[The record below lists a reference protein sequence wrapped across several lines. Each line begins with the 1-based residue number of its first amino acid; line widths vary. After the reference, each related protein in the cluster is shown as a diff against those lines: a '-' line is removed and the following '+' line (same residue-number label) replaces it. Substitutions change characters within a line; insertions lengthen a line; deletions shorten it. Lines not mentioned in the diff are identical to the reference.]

1 MNNTAVTLQTSKKIL
16 IFLYLICI
24 FIFLFFSTFFLY
36 LKSENFRKN
45 LDARLIGV
53 LNENGRLKVTYEGLD
68 GDPLSKIE
76 IFAVNARPAK
86 SDRDPFDFHFS
97 SSKASLVINPLSHIL
112 SYLGRRGIPL
122 EFNMYASRFVYKGE
136 TAEVGVLG
144 NKAGVTMLGGVSRVG
159 LTHETAFDLA
169 CKYIK
174 TSQSNQITVKGES
187 EIDGGLKNSNGRAA
201 ARNLSLYFPGLAGNC
216 GLSYSQAGADIYYRY
231 EENGKTLEL
240 YSSEVRLN
248 GCSVNIERLAYSFFN
263 GDLNARIK
271 VCGFD
276 TEPVFRAFPVAKLL
290 VMSASAEIELNYK
303 GNISDLRGG
312 GLDLRA
318 LFTKA
323 RLLEYNVEDNRVFTD
338 IGAGDFVTSLG
349 LSPEL
354 VANAQTVEA
363 LITLKSRA
371 LNIERLRIKAPDYTF
386 KASAAA
392 NDKDMLDGRFTLS
405 IPRRILKN
413 NTLKADFSGMPK
425 GLKIYGKIMGDIYN
439 PLIIYD
445 MDGAAILKITEGV
458 MYDKFK
464 NLLGK

>member
-24 FIFLFFSTFFLY
+24 FVFLFFSTFFLY

-45 LDARLIGV
+45 LDVKLIGA
-53 LNENGRLKVTYEGLD
+53 LNENDAIKVTYDALD

-76 IFAVNARPAK
+76 VFALNARSATCEQAY
-86 SDRDPFDFHFS
+86 SDFNLS
-97 SSKASLVINPLSHIL
+97 SGKVSLVINPLAHIL
-112 SYLGRRGIPL
+112 SYLSRSGIPL
-122 EFNMYASRFVYKGE
+122 EFNMYLSRFVYKGE
-136 TAEVGVLG
+136 TLEIGVLG
-144 NKAGVTMLGGVSRVG
+144 NKASVTLLGGASHLR
-159 LTHETAFDLA
+159 LRHETAFDLA

-174 TSQSNQITVKGES
+174 TAQAQQVTVKGES
-187 EIDGGLKNSNGRAA
+187 EVDGVLKNSNGHAA
-201 ARNLSLYFPGLAGNC
+201 AKNMSLYFPGLYGNE
-216 GLSYSQAGADIYYRY
+216 GLSYSPAGADIYYRF

-248 GCSVNIERLAYSFFN
+248 NCSVIIDRISYSFLK
-263 GDLNARIK
+263 GDLDARLKI
-271 VCGFD
+271 CGLD
-276 TEPVFRAFPVAKLL
+276 TAPVFRAFPVAKLL
-290 VMSASAEIELNYK
+290 IMSGSAEVDLRYK
-303 GNISDLRGG
+303 GNMSDLRDGVMEF
-312 GLDLRA
+312 RA
-318 LFTKA
+318 LFTGA

-349 LSPEL
+349 LTPEL
-354 VANAQTVEA
+354 VADAQTVEA
-363 LITLKSRA
+363 FITLKKREFT
-371 LNIERLRIKAPDYTF
+371 LERLRIKAPDYTF
-386 KASAAA
+386 KAFAAA